1 MRSLLSYLG
10 WAILPKLVTNIL
22 QNIFYGI
29 TIRAGDPRPQPG
41 TPRFEKHRRRI
52 FVIVVSSYL
61 LYTLYETFHELRREG
76 NFYQILGV
84 SPWADERTIR
94 SRFRR
99 LAAQYHPDKAS
110 LAKEDPTPD
119 GYFVYLKLVQDTLL
133 DPQRRFAY
141 DRFGPDVTSWRGLS
155 TVREYLYKGLL
166 QQLPQYVVGFFAVVM
181 LNMVYWS
188 SWGRFWRFWTIA
200 ALLTLE
206 LVLLTRP
213 LTVLSPPKILPD
225 WLCSLLGLSRE
236 PSFYFV
242 PFQIMSLAR
251 QVALSIHIFI
261 SQVTPSEVT
270 QQDSASSTLKPA
282 TMRRLTQLVQLSQ
295 LVNGEASRLLAL
307 GLAPF
312 RGDRDSVTTLRRA
325 MKEALVL
332 EGVRRSPEVQA
343 AVMRARKRR
352 QAPDAE

>member
-1 MRSLLSYLG
+1 M
-10 WAILPKLVTNIL
+10 
-22 QNIFYGI
+22 
-29 TIRAGDPRPQPG
+29 
-41 TPRFEKHRRRI
+41 
-52 FVIVVSSYL
+52 
-61 LYTLYETFHELRREG
+61 
-76 NFYQILGV
+76 
-84 SPWADERTIR
+84 
-94 SRFRR
+94 
-99 LAAQYHPDKAS
+99 
-110 LAKEDPTPD
+110 
-119 GYFVYLKLVQDTLL
+119 
-133 DPQRRFAY
+133 
-141 DRFGPDVTSWRGLS
+141 
-155 TVREYLYKGLL
+155 
-166 QQLPQYVVGFFAVVM
+166 
-181 LNMVYWS
+181 
-188 SWGRFWRFWTIA
+188 
-200 ALLTLE
+200 LTLE

>member
-1 MRSLLSYLG
+1 M
-10 WAILPKLVTNIL
+10 VTNIL

-188 SWGRFWRFWTIA
+188 SWGRF
-200 ALLTLE
+200 
-206 LVLLTRP
+206 V
-213 LTVLSPPKILPD
+213 SD
-225 WLCSLLGLSRE
+225 SSLL
-236 PSFYFV
+236 
-242 PFQIMSLAR
+242 Q
-251 QVALSIHIFI
+251 
-261 SQVTPSEVT
+261 
-270 QQDSASSTLKPA
+270 TLID
-282 TMRRLTQLVQLSQ
+282 
-295 LVNGEASRLLAL
+295 
-307 GLAPF
+307 
-312 RGDRDSVTTLRRA
+312 GD
-325 MKEALVL
+325 
-332 EGVRRSPEVQA
+332 
-343 AVMRARKRR
+343 
-352 QAPDAE
+352 